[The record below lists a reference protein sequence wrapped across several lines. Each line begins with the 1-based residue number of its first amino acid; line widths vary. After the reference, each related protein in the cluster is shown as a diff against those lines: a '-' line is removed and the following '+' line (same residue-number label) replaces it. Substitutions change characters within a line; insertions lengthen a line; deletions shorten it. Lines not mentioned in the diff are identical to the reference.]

1 MGFATG
7 LQAGSNLVS
16 SDIVQ
21 KIGLKKERKRA
32 GKLLEEFNAKL
43 EEYQLS
49 DNELSYSEKVQLA
62 VLANQIGSDYAKS
75 LDELNASQSSFDKE
89 KMSQEYQTLR
99 NKNDSLTTLIKEMKD
114 NPYLSQANLLALDEM
129 TGMPFSKL
137 WNKEI
142 IDGIRNEETK
152 QQTLN
157 NVFGVAKELPTEY
170 TMPYMAGQ
178 GVPGLEG
185 LEPTPKETPQM
196 SAADS
201 FFIERWQKGEFSTD
215 TLLKHFSAYIDEDK
229 RTTIQKELDYG
240 KGQGITFTPEEV
252 KKKIL
257 GTAGGGGTIQDPND
271 VLFGTNGIMKAYI
284 NSGSQLGD
292 EQKIE
297 IRNNYNLIKPSL
309 NADVRTQVE
318 EYLKQIGI
326 DLAETLPT
334 PEPTPEPTATKPS
347 LLKGIWNKL
356 TTPGGTPAYKGTT
369 PQVSQGQKDYTAM
382 TADELA
388 DLALFGDTLAIEEL
402 KRRGLI

>member
-99 NKNDSLTTLIKEMKD
+99 NKNDLLATLIKEIKD
-114 NPYLSQANLLALDEM
+114 NKYLSQADLSALDEI
-129 TGMPFSKL
+129 TGIQFSKL
-137 WNKEI
+137 WNKET

-152 QQTLN
+152 QQTLD

-185 LEPTPKETPQM
+185 LQPTTAPKAPGISDYKGAVDYLSKFINTDPTTFNKIKAGFQNQFPNIDMSSITQESIREPEKITKTK
-196 SAADS
+196 AVDS
-201 FFIERWQKGEFSTD
+201 
-215 TLLKHFSAYIDEDK
+215 
-229 RTTIQKELDYG
+229 
-240 KGQGITFTPEEV
+240 
-252 KKKIL
+252 
-257 GTAGGGGTIQDPND
+257 ND
-271 VLFGTNGIMKAYI
+271 ILFGTNGIMKAYI

-292 EQKIE
+292 EQKAE
-297 IRNNYNLIKPSL
+297 ILNNYNLIKPSL
-309 NADVRTQVE
+309 SADVRTQVE
-318 EYLKQIGI
+318 DYLKQIGI
-326 DLAETLPT
+326 DVNAPVEAPI
-334 PEPTPEPTATKPS
+334 PEPTPETPQPGP
-347 LLKGIWNKL
+347 LQKGVNAVKNWLGMK
-356 TTPGGTPAYKGTT
+356 GTP
-369 PQVSQGQKDYTAM
+369 QQQGQQDYTAM
-382 TADELA
+382 GDDELA
-388 DLALFGDTLAIEEL
+388 DLALTGDQAAINEL
-402 KRRGLI
+402 KRRGLL

>member
-99 NKNDSLTTLIKEMKD
+99 NKNDLLATLIKEIKD
-114 NPYLSQANLLALDEM
+114 NKYLSQADLSALDEM
-129 TGMPFSKL
+129 TGVQFSKL
-137 WNKEI
+137 WNKET

-152 QQTLN
+152 QQTLD

-185 LEPTPKETPQM
+185 LQPTTAPKTAGISDYNGAANFLKNYANSKM
-196 SAADS
+196 SDIDFYKTRDGIATKFGLDL
-201 FFIERWQKGEFSTD
+201 STM
-215 TLLKHFSAYIDEDK
+215 TRESLV
-229 RTTIQKELDYG
+229 
-240 KGQGITFTPEEV
+240 TPEKV
-252 KKKIL
+252 ATPTKPKV
-257 GTAGGGGTIQDPND
+257 QDPND
-271 VLFGTNGIMKAYI
+271 VLFGTNGIMKNYI

-292 EQKIE
+292 EQKAE

-309 NADVRTQVE
+309 SADVRTQVE
-318 EYLKQIGI
+318 EYLQQIGI
-326 DLAETLPT
+326 DVNAPITEPISE
-334 PEPTPEPTATKPS
+334 PESTASKPS
-347 LLKGIWNKL
+347 FLGNIWNKI
-356 TTPGGTPAYKGTT
+356 TKPGGTPAYKGT
-369 PQVSQGQKDYTAM
+369 PQQKDYTAM
-382 TADELA
+382 SDDELA
-388 DLALFGDTLAIEEL
+388 DLALFGDTSAIEEL